1 MPGLH
6 RLGALYRDGEGH
18 HGHGL
23 AGILLPLGAAFG
35 LLGKGGTGMAAVFMG
50 LPRLAADEGS
60 IVYALTQVLNV
71 CDTLPCLHDGSRCH
85 LPAATRGAGL
95 LRTGLAAAQPPLFR
109 CVAAGTASQSLSAQK
124 LRANW
129 PTPARAS

>member
-1 MPGLH
+1 
-6 RLGALYRDGEGH
+6 
-18 HGHGL
+18 
-23 AGILLPLGAAFG
+23 
-35 LLGKGGTGMAAVFMG
+35 MAMVSRVSSC
-50 LPRLAADEGS
+50 RLAPPLASSAKAGRAWRLCSWDSLGWQLMRGS

-124 LRANW
+124 LRAN
-129 PTPARAS
+129 